1 MGLYLNW
8 YVGQGKI
15 RSNFDDVYLFIKITT
30 NMYPEYPKQIN
41 IERLKRF
48 VFLAERED
56 INLSLA
62 AKELHIPQ
70 PFLTKQIQQ
79 LEEELSVELFVRN
92 PRLALTPYG
101 KVFLEKAQHFLRQV
115 EQFQKLS
122 EQVENGEIGRLSV
135 GINTSISNSLL
146 PNILRI
152 FRQKFPQVDLV
163 LQELLYKDSRQK
175 LLNRTLDVD
184 FDNLYNLQDVDKHH
198 VLTYEIV
205 NKEPLVMVLPQ
216 QHPLANNSRVQLADF
231 ANEPFILPCRETVP
245 ALHKLTQIACIEAG
259 FHPNVV
265 QEAAWMPTVLGLV
278 ASEMGV
284 ALLPANVINLQR
296 AGVVYREIIGKVP
309 MFQMAIVWRKDN
321 SSKILPNFLNVV
333 RYVSGHCIG

>member
-1 MGLYLNW
+1 MYT
-8 YVGQGKI
+8 YSSKI
-15 RSNFDDVYLFIKITT
+15 WL

-70 PFLTKQIQQ
+70 PFLSKQIQQ

-92 PRLALTPYG
+92 PRLALTSYG
-101 KVFLEKAQHFLRQV
+101 EVFLKKAQHLLRQV

-122 EQVENGEIGRLSV
+122 EQVEKGEMGRLSV

-146 PNILRI
+146 PNILRV
-152 FRQKFPQVDLV
+152 FRRKFPQVDLV
-163 LQELLYKDSRQK
+163 LQELLYKDSRQR
-175 LLNRTLDVD
+175 LQNRTLDVD
-184 FDNLYNLQDVDKHH
+184 FENLYNLQDVDKHH
-198 VLTYEIV
+198 VLTYEVV

-216 QHPLANNSRVQLADF
+216 QHPLANNSQVQLADF

-245 ALHKLTQIACIEAG
+245 ALHKLTRIACMEAG

-296 AGVVYREIIGKVP
+296 TGVVYREILGKVP

-321 SSKILPNFLNVV
+321 SSQILLNFLNVV
-333 RYVSGHCIG
+333 RYVSGNCIHKMNKI